1 MPGLFIAPHTN
12 WFSSPY
18 SVSFETT
25 EQNDNLK
32 KMAKMD
38 QFQSFSFVFQ
48 TFRKDLSRSNSVKT
62 KEFKDRAIIAIASE
76 NVIKLKGRKIW
87 FYY

>member
-1 MPGLFIAPHTN
+1 MENFQMPGLFIAPHTN

-32 KMAKMD
+32 KNGKNGPVPII
-38 QFQSFSFVFQ
+38 F
-48 TFRKDLSRSNSVKT
+48 FRVPDISKGSLS
-62 KEFKDRAIIAIASE
+62 E
-76 NVIKLKGRKIW
+76 
-87 FYY
+87 